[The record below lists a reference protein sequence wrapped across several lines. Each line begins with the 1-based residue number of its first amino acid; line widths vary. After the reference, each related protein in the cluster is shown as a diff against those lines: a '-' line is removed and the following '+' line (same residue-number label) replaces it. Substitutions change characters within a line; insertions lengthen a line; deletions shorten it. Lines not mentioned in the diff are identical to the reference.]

1 MFKYK
6 MFIYT
11 YLMNSIHKCIKHSET
26 SNLHDILIANETNP
40 EPFSC
45 QEITGDI
52 MDSVVKISVDPIK
65 VFQKAG
71 LKFSD
76 IVLEKYNTLSTNMN
90 RLGVKEL
97 HDLSPLQYP
106 LFTEV
111 KSENSSLLK
120 TAIVIGGSIAFILL
134 LRNKNIDVSEKNI
147 DSPKELSLSEKT
159 KNSLENEEAEI
170 VEKEISCLSK
180 KNHLIDV

>member
-1 MFKYK
+1 
-6 MFIYT
+6 
-11 YLMNSIHKCIKHSET
+11 MNTINACNIHNENANIS
-26 SNLHDILIANETNP
+26 DILIANETSP
-40 EPFSC
+40 EYLSC

-52 MDSVVKISVDPIK
+52 MDSAVKISVDPIK

-111 KSENSSLLK
+111 KQETSSLLK

-147 DSPKELSLSEKT
+147 DNPEEPPPSEET
-159 KNSLENEEAEI
+159 INSLDNEQPEI
-170 VEKEISCLSK
+170 VEKETSFLPENKSSNRCLS
-180 KNHLIDV
+180 NLYGIL

>member
-1 MFKYK
+1 
-6 MFIYT
+6 
-11 YLMNSIHKCIKHSET
+11 MNSIHKCIKHSET

-52 MDSVVKISVDPIK
+52 MDSAVKISVDPIK

-106 LFTEV
+106 LFTEI
-111 KSENSSLLK
+111 KQETSSLLK
-120 TAIVIGGSIAFILL
+120 TSIVIGGSIAFILL

-147 DSPKELSLSEKT
+147 DSPKELHPSEET
-159 KNSLENEEAEI
+159 KNSLDNEEVEI

-180 KNHLIDV
+180 KKSSNRCLSNLYGILQ